1 MDMGYSEVGLLCII
15 PLDQRGRSLGDKKT
29 LNERDSKEIRQ
40 ECQKA
45 SLKHE
50 GKLEGKHK
58 HEGKLEGKLKG

>member
-1 MDMGYSEVGLLCII
+1 M
-15 PLDQRGRSLGDKKT
+15 GDKKT

-40 ECQKA
+40 ESWKA